1 MNHIEQERLQAI
13 NEMIEQ
19 QQFQRAE
26 ELIDQQLEN
35 PLNSWEYT
43 LGLQQLQATI
53 DFLEKASQPLAD
65 EAVLALLKSASI
77 ENQMIGISKLS
88 ASIVGKYKSIIE
100 DQLAT
105 MQSEFRGMLLLKLKE
120 LGLPKIHLQGDEVD
134 LQRMV
139 DPYEDAAFLWGYQQ
153 LETLLNKEVDL
164 LELAHI
170 TLTVEVL
177 SNLPGRY
184 VQTEMEEMVR
194 LIVRELRQSMLG
206 NSNLS

>member
-1 MNHIEQERLQAI
+1 MNHIEQERLLAI
-13 NEMIEQ
+13 NDMIEQ

-26 ELIDQQLEN
+26 QLIDEQLEN

-65 EAVLALLKSASI
+65 EAVVALLESPSI
-77 ENQMIGISKLS
+77 ENQIIGISRLS
-88 ASIVGKYKSIIE
+88 VSLVGKYKSTIE
-100 DQLAT
+100 GLLTT
-105 MQSEFRGMLLLKLKE
+105 MSSEFRGMLLLKLKE
-120 LGLPKIHLQGDEVD
+120 LGLPKIQLQGKLID
-134 LQRMV
+134 LQQMV
-139 DPYEDAAFLWGYQQ
+139 DPYEDAVFLWGYQQ
-153 LETLLNKEVDL
+153 LETLFIKQADL

-177 SNLPGRY
+177 SNLPERY
-184 VQTEMEEMVR
+184 LQTEMEEMVR
-194 LIVRELRQSMLG
+194 LIVRELRQPMLG